1 MAAMTKQALADLVG
15 QLVKDCESYRDA
27 LSIDR
32 IRAMEYYDGVMKDV
46 PSDANRSKVVSRD
59 VRAAVKKVLPS
70 LIRTVLGND
79 KVVEYQPV
87 NQGDEAGAEQATDY
101 INYIVFPESDGYDA
115 VQDAAHDALKGVGNA
130 GSIQTSL
137 GNAGD
142 ITRSYETNFDTKRYE
157 DALMSRMN
165 PQLERDRAAL
175 ETQLANQGLQPGS
188 EAYNRAID
196 QASRQAND
204 ARFTGALMASTA
216 TFTGN
221 QIEIQGVAPRIRLSD
236 TSAGQHD
243 YWLYADGNNFYVL
256 GDRNDDGTWETPHPL
271 ALNSSSNT
279 GQLFGSD
286 FWTTANFNPA
296 AKADLAGAAFSGS
309 VSAPSFTSSGNM
321 NIDGSS
327 LYIRGAGNRHVWFAS
342 NTGVNRALMY
352 HEQAT
357 DKLVWNL
364 YDAAGAHT
372 RSMEYRRSDGA
383 LNVQGFISTNG
394 HVAVGGSTLYADGNI
409 YMTRYGTYLSAIL
422 DSKITAEGRSYPRRI
437 GGGDLNFNWSGQG
450 GQPSWLWGGN
460 DGSNMYVY
468 NPSNF
473 NVNYAN
479 GAGNADTVDGYHE
492 NQLAKVNH
500 QGDGNASNYPIGN
513 LLIARGPASAPIARN
528 ATVNLGTYPGDSM
541 QWALQGFGITAVNLA
556 GTWRCLGLAWGENNV
571 HIYLFQ
577 RVA

>member
-1 MAAMTKQALADLVG
+1 MPRTGGVYSPPAGTKGVPNTTIQSVPYNTLIDDLAADANAPRPVTAGGTGATSATGARTNIGADNASNLTQGTIDDARLPGTMAAKSFSG
-15 QLVKDCESYRDA
+15 
-27 LSIDR
+27 
-32 IRAMEYYDGVMKDV
+32 
-46 PSDANRSKVVSRD
+46 
-59 VRAAVKKVLPS
+59 
-70 LIRTVLGND
+70 
-79 KVVEYQPV
+79 PV
-87 NQGDEAGAEQATDY
+87 NITYGASNATAEMLRIGTLDGGAAGKPFLYVRKEVSPATWT
-101 INYIVFPESDGYDA
+101 IGLWGTGVEG
-115 VQDAAHDALKGVGNA
+115 ALNLNA
-130 GSIQTSL
+130 GTV
-137 GNAGD
+137 N
-142 ITRSYETNFDTKRYE
+142 
-157 DALMSRMN
+157 MN
-165 PQLERDRAAL
+165 AAL
-175 ETQLANQGLQPGS
+175 TGTS
-188 EAYNRAID
+188 
-196 QASRQAND
+196 AS
-204 ARFTGALMASTA
+204 FTGALLASTA

-321 NIDGSS
+321 NIDGNS
-327 LYIRGAGNRHVWFAS
+327 LNIRGAGNRHIWFAT

-422 DSKITAEGRSYPRRI
+422 DSKITAEGRCYPRRI
-437 GGGDLNFNWSGQG
+437 GGGDLNFNWSGQS

-479 GAGNADTVDGYHE
+479 GAGNADTVDGCHAID
-492 NQLAKVNH
+492 LAQIYK
-500 QGDGNASNYPIGN
+500 GSNANETNLPIGTM
-513 LLIARGPASAPIARN
+513 LVVSASSLVKNRN
-528 ATVNLGTYPGDSM
+528 ADIGVRLWNSDNLQYVAD
-541 QWALQGFGITAVNLA
+541 GFGGASGALLA
-556 GTWRCLGLAWGENNV
+556 GTWRARGITVDDGFYFNLV
-571 HIYLFQ
+571 Q